1 MLADVPL
8 PLFSSSSRR
17 AARRPIGRT
26 VKRKWNFFLQY
37 VYSHQVELFEHK
49 NLLLCVVVVVVVV
62 VIEKDVKSRPGKQ
75 PELSTAQ
82 QLSQFYSSSS
92 SSTKSFSFFFLIQER
107 ERKSVYIMLYI
118 YLLYIRNKS
127 TCCCWCNIIKIKK
140 NVLDLSPINPRDIS
154 LTYSDKNSSLVC
166 QNVGFPPSLRE
177 LGNTAQQKQLFYYY
191 AISEPKGS
199 STCEECHSI
208 RWCN

>member
-1 MLADVPL
+1 MSSRYYHIINHFPCERIKRISNHSIFQLIFLFLLFLFFSLFSLARSTWFKPESEQVERKRNKKKFFLLKIESLRCWQTSQPLL

-62 VIEKDVKSRPGKQ
+62 IEKDVKSRPGKQ

-92 SSTKSFSFFFLIQER
+92 SSTKSFSFFFSYTRKR
-107 ERKSVYIMLYI
+107 EKKCLYNVIYI

-127 TCCCWCNIIKIKK
+127 TCCCWCNII
-140 NVLDLSPINPRDIS
+140 
-154 LTYSDKNSSLVC
+154 
-166 QNVGFPPSLRE
+166 
-177 LGNTAQQKQLFYYY
+177 
-191 AISEPKGS
+191 
-199 STCEECHSI
+199 
-208 RWCN
+208 